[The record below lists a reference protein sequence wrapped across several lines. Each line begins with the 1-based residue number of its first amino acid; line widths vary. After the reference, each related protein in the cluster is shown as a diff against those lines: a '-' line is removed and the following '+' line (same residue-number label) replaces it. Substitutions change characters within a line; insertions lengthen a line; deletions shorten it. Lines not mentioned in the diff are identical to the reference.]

1 MQLTFKHGRLK
12 RSLEE
17 MASSGLLKDLD
28 GRTILWGISQI
39 YLNTAEVCSWPYTKY
54 NTCHAKSC
62 TQSTTIKG
70 QKSRTG
76 TELKP
81 LVKQHTP
88 YLTTAVCCSG
98 VCSSELE
105 YRAETI

>member
-70 QKSRTG
+70 QK
-76 TELKP
+76 KP
-81 LVKQHTP
+81 DWNGAQTI
-88 YLTTAVCCSG
+88 
-98 VCSSELE
+98 SEATHSVFNYGCVL
-105 YRAETI
+105 RRCL